1 MADCY
6 SSTNLPGSSE
16 ITQLSISTSSFMGKV
31 ELNPFRGFS
40 NVRNHT
46 NDMENYLYNPFFQ
59 DKRIQKLIYNR
70 FGTKAEII

>member
-1 MADCY
+1 M
-6 SSTNLPGSSE
+6 E
-16 ITQLSISTSSFMGKV
+16 E
-31 ELNPFRGFS
+31 ELNPIRGYS

-70 FGTKAEII
+70 FGTKAENI